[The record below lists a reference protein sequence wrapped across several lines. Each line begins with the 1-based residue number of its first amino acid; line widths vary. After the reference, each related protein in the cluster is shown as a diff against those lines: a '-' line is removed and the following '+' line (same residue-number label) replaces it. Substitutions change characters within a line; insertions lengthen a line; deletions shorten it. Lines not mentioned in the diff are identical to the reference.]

1 MQRRLG
7 MCIHYKSGM
16 CGYSGDI
23 VPSGA
28 RVCLSMGWGMGGG
41 SVIESVERGLRIAL

>member
-28 RVCLSMGWGMGGG
+28 RVCLSMGCGMGGDR
-41 SVIESVERGLRIAL
+41 SLNQ